1 MGLRLT
7 CINVVTG
14 VIAIAITCAIVLIF
28 VANLLV
34 ISTTADYLYSDINKT
49 PHSKVGLLLGTSK
62 FSRSGGMND
71 HYRLR
76 LQAAVALYK
85 AGKIDYVLI
94 SGDNGTPYYNEPTT
108 IRSDLL
114 KMGLPADR
122 IYRDYAGF
130 RTLDSIVRAKNVF
143 GLDALTIISQGY
155 LNNRALYIAF
165 GQGIDAIAFNAG
177 DGSSSDLNNRGRE
190 ILARV
195 LAFIEVHLFFY
206 GESRFTGPAIDI
218 GKAPPT

>member
-1 MGLRLT
+1 MGLRPT

-14 VIAIAITCAIVLIF
+14 VIAVAIAGTIALVIVANIF
-28 VANLLV
+28 VT
-34 ISTTADYLYSDINKT
+34 STTTDYLYSDIDKT

-62 FSRSGGMND
+62 FSRNGGVND

-76 LQAAVALYK
+76 LLATAALYK

-94 SGDNGTPYYNEPTT
+94 SGDNATPYYNEPTT
-108 IRSDLL
+108 IRGDLL
-114 KMGLPADR
+114 KMGVSADR

-165 GQGIDAIAFNAG
+165 DQGIDAIAFNAG
-177 DGSSSDLNNRGRE
+177 DGSNSDLNNRGRE

-195 LAFIEVHLFFY
+195 LAFIEVHLLCA
-206 GESRFTGPAIDI
+206 EPRFLGPAIDI
-218 GKAPPT
+218 GETPPT